1 MHIPDGF
8 VSVPVAAAG
17 WALSTGG
24 VGYAV
29 RRTGEELKEKQVPLM
44 GVLAAFIFAGQML
57 NFPVMG
63 GTSGHLIG
71 AALATIMLGPW
82 AAILIMTSVVGIQAI
97 LFQDGGL
104 LALGTNILNMAIIAS
119 LTSHLV
125 YTSLRFLAK
134 GGGRGRWASAF
145 VTAWASV
152 VVASIAASIELALSG
167 TSPLQVALP
176 AMGFVHVFIG
186 LGEGLITAAVV
197 AVVENARRDLLELR
211 TAGGEAR

>member
-8 VSVPVAAAG
+8 VSAPVAAAG
-17 WALSTGG
+17 WALSAGG
-24 VGYAV
+24 LGYAV
-29 RRTGEELKEKQVPLM
+29 RRTGRELKEKQVPLM

-82 AAILIMTSVVGIQAI
+82 AAMLIMTSVVSIQAI

-104 LALGTNILNMAIIAS
+104 LALGANILNMAVLAS

-125 YTSLRFLAK
+125 YTSLRLLVK
-134 GGGRGRWASAF
+134 RGGWGRWASAF
-145 VTAWASV
+145 LAGWVSV
-152 VVASIAASIELALSG
+152 VVTSILASVELALSG
-167 TSPLQVALP
+167 TSPLQVVLP
-176 AMGFVHVFIG
+176 VMVLVHIFIG

-197 AVVENARRDLLELR
+197 AVVENSRRDLLELR

>member
-8 VSVPVAAAG
+8 VTAPVAAAG
-17 WALSTGG
+17 WALSAGSL
-24 VGYAV
+24 GYAV
-29 RRTGEELKEKQVPLM
+29 RRTSRELKEKQVPLM

-71 AALATIMLGPW
+71 AALATIMVGPW
-82 AAILIMTSVVGIQAI
+82 AAMLIMTSVVVIQAV

-104 LALGTNILNMAIIAS
+104 LALGVNIFNMAVLAAV
-119 LTSHLV
+119 TGHLV
-125 YTSLRFLAK
+125 YSVLGFLARN
-134 GGGRGRWASAF
+134 GGWGRWASAF
-145 VTAWASV
+145 LAGWTSV
-152 VVASIAASIELALSG
+152 VVTSVAASIELALSG
-167 TSPLQVALP
+167 TSPLLVALP
-176 AMGFVHVFIG
+176 AMGFVHIFIG

-211 TAGGEAR
+211 TIGGKA

>member
-8 VSVPVAAAG
+8 VSVSVAAAG

-119 LTSHLV
+119 LTSHFV
-125 YTSLRFLAK
+125 YGGLGFLAK
-134 GGGRGRWASAF
+134 RGGRGRWASAF
-145 VTAWASV
+145 AAAWASV

-211 TAGGEAR
+211 TAGGEA